1 MYTRTAASPIASIEG
16 GQSEVDLLRQYESG
30 AVPLPRKAIDSFHRH
45 LAFDHVVE
53 PDQATMRQRF
63 QAIGRSIRD
72 LLAQR
77 WLKAKATYY
86 RENPK
91 RVYYLSME
99 FLIGRSLSNNMLNMM
114 IDPLI
119 REMMQEEGVD
129 LLALAETEPDAGLG
143 NGGLGRL
150 AACFL
155 DSLATLQIPA
165 HGYGLRYEYG
175 VFRQEIR
182 NGFQTET
189 PTTGCGARIPGKS
202 FAMPTP
208 FLSRSTR
215 TSVSS
220 AGKPILRA
228 IIRLFC
234 SAFLTTVPSS
244 DSVARTSIRCVCGAR
259 PLPSSSTF
267 WSSVTATTLEPCWIR

>member
-1 MYTRTAASPIASIEG
+1 MP
-16 GQSEVDLLRQYESG
+16 QLSEVISSVGAKPQLVLDLLHQYEIG
-30 AVPLPRKAIDSFHRH
+30 PVPLPRKAIDSFRRH
-45 LAFDHVVE
+45 LVFDHMVDPE
-53 PDQATMRQRF
+53 KASMRQRF
-63 QAIGRSIRD
+63 QAISRSVRD

-77 WLKAKATYY
+77 WLKTKDTYY

-99 FLIGRSLSNNMLNMM
+99 FLIGRSLANNALSMM

-119 REMMQEEGVD
+119 REMMQEEGID
-129 LLALAETEPDAGLG
+129 LLALMDTEPDAGLG

-175 VFRQEIR
+175 VFKQEIH

-189 PTTGCGARIPGKS
+189 PDNWLRRPDPWEAVRYADTVQVQFGA
-202 FAMPTP
+202 
-208 FLSRSTR
+208 
-215 TSVSS
+215 
-220 AGKPILRA
+220 
-228 IIRLFC
+228 
-234 SAFLTTVPSS
+234 
-244 DSVARTSIRCVCGAR
+244 SIRMERG
-259 PLPSSSTF
+259 
-267 WSSVTATTLEPCWIR
+267 E